1 MPHEGGDMF
10 KVIGFLLAVYV
21 GYSVISG
28 RVVAKAGIGSRE
40 VFREDSP
47 GYYWMVVAI
56 YAGLSVALVTV
67 F

>member
-1 MPHEGGDMF
+1 MF
-10 KVIGFLLAVYV
+10 KVIGFLLAAYV

-28 RVVAKAGIGSRE
+28 RVVAKAGSGSRE

-47 GYYWMVVAI
+47 GYYWVVVAI